1 MESKSDVILI
11 KTNIKKIKRAYENN
25 VFSSIKNIYIVQNIM
40 NYLDLESKCN
50 FAKTCIFIYN
60 IFIDKENAITFEK
73 INNLQEKFPLIEIK
87 FDKKNINFDS
97 DYLFG
102 IKALFK
108 FKESEKDISEYKSR
122 EMRKN
127 YMKIE
132 YGRKSFIALG
142 NCFDWPWKND
152 NHYWNLNIKY
162 NTNYNNCNYWYLDDV
177 SWIYIKLIFRQI
189 PIGNY
194 KLYLNMRYDDENFKG
209 NLKLVISYGYHI
221 IYVIENWPSEYEIDE
236 FDISKD
242 AQNKED
248 FICVIKE
255 EDFINKKNEYPD
267 LVVCGKE
274 DKYYY
279 QKKED
284 EFYVEFMH
292 DHTNTK
298 KGWFFGGAKLE
309 ELKLTELDEAINVE
323 NERRNLTR
331 LKYNIPTHN

>member
-1 MESKSDVILI
+1 
-11 KTNIKKIKRAYENN
+11 
-25 VFSSIKNIYIVQNIM
+25 M

-194 KLYLNMRYDDENFKG
+194 KLYLNMEAHNQEILLFFKW
-209 NLKLVISYGYHI
+209 
-221 IYVIENWPSEYEIDE
+221 IYEKYYELNIG
-236 FDISKD
+236 
-242 AQNKED
+242 
-248 FICVIKE
+248 
-255 EDFINKKNEYPD
+255 KKNIQNYD
-267 LVVCGKE
+267 VSNISQDCI
-274 DKYYY
+274 KYFIINFYLFSFSSNMY
-279 QKKED
+279 SFF
-284 EFYVEFMH
+284 EFNFA
-292 DHTNTK
+292 TS
-298 KGWFFGGAKLE
+298 WCS
-309 ELKLTELDEAINVE
+309 
-323 NERRNLTR
+323 
-331 LKYNIPTHN
+331 